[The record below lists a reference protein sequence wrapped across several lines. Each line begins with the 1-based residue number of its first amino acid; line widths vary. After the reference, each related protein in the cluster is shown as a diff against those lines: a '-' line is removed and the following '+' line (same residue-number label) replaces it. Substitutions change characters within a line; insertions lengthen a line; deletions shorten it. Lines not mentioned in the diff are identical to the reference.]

1 MKPFSQFLEEKKKKK
16 KKKKEEKTSHVE
28 PMHVRKAKS
37 KLKRHRATHGK
48 SPKGSAGIKR
58 AELEGEMGTLESNK
72 IKKVYK
78 S

>member
-16 KKKKEEKTSHVE
+16 KKEKTSPVE

-58 AELEGEMGTLESNK
+58 AELEGEMGTLESDK
-72 IKKVYK
+72 IKRVYK

>member
-16 KKKKEEKTSHVE
+16 KKEKTSPLE

-58 AELEGEMGTLESNK
+58 AELEGEMGTLESDK
-72 IKKVYK
+72 IKRVYK

>member
-16 KKKKEEKTSHVE
+16 KEEKTSPVE
-28 PMHVRKAKS
+28 PVHVRKAKS

-58 AELEGEMGTLESNK
+58 AELEGEMGSLESDK
-72 IKKVYK
+72 IKRVYK

>member
-1 MKPFSQFLEEKKKKK
+1 MMKPFSQFLEEKKKKK
-16 KKKKEEKTSHVE
+16 KEEKTSPVE
-28 PMHVRKAKS
+28 PVHVRKAKS

-58 AELEGEMGTLESNK
+58 AELEGEMGSLESDK
-72 IKKVYK
+72 IKRVYK